1 MGDWWGLGKFWEFV
15 DYFGYRW
22 RDGSYGVRERREGRE
37 VRGRG
42 GGKEDGKELSVVSRS
57 VGYGL

>member
-1 MGDWWGLGKFWEFV
+1 M
-15 DYFGYRW
+15 
-22 RDGSYGVRERREGRE
+22 RERREGRE